1 MMLVRVF
8 VVVVL
13 AAVVWCAAGY
23 LFTRDRKYLRVAL
36 RVLAVGAIAAL
47 LFFAVMIAQ
56 RL

>member
-47 LFFAVMIAQ
+47 LFFAVMFAQ

>member
-36 RVLAVGAIAAL
+36 RVLALGAIAAL
-47 LFFAVMIAQ
+47 LFFAVMFAQ

>member
-8 VVVVL
+8 VGVVL

-47 LFFAVMIAQ
+47 LFFAVMFAQ

>member
-8 VVVVL
+8 VGVVL